1 MGSRKNGL
9 LRKLTFGERIF
20 GQGIELDQ
28 LNEIISIRTELGQ
41 FADMVKSNSEKA
53 IDLLTTIAKNTTPK
67 SLKARK
73 KMK

>member
-28 LNEIISIRTELGQ
+28 LNEIIGLRTEVGQ
-41 FADMVKSNSEKA
+41 FADMVKSNGEKQ

-73 KMK
+73 RR